1 MAPHPLLRGGARRG
15 RKYAHGM
22 HPAQMEALRAMCG
35 ALIPSLPV
43 DADGGD
49 GGRRPGDK
57 DLERFYLA
65 SAADSSIPD
74 EVVWEAVALTWVV
87 LWALSTRAGTLLL
100 CGRDSVAAVDGGG
113 FPFVSVRRFADMPA
127 ARREAALRRWSGA
140 RWLFFPLRIAFA
152 IAKILCH
159 YVFYSMVNENSEN
172 PYWKAIGYRVEEPRR
187 DRAESM
193 PSPSPSPA
201 SWRPLDNGV
210 VETRA
215 LTDTTLLRSLA
226 AKGLAVRPG
235 ASDEHHT
242 VRCDAIIVGSGCGGG
257 VAAAVLASAGGPM
270 HSTTDKWSVLCSAHQ
285 MGSCRMGASPRD
297 GAVDV
302 AGESWEAE
310 GLYVCDGSLLP
321 TAVGVNPMITI
332 QSIAYCMEAL
342 RAICGAF
349 IPSLPEAAA
358 ALAEADDEGRGGG
371 DKDLERFYLASAADA
386 AVPDEVA
393 ELMVNRCAWEAVAL
407 VTVVLWLLATRAGT
421 LALCGAA
428 ACVASSAAGGWLPSV
443 RRFADLPPER
453 REAALRRWSS
463 ARWLFPLKITFTVI
477 KIICHFVFYT
487 KISPILPSRHPG
499 HCARRPLPVT
509 SLFRLADAT
518 PASRRRRLA
527 VPGPPLTGCEQRD
540 STLTVCTLDE
550 KSRNPSWKAIG
561 YAAPAAAAAAVEQ
574 RRPASPSRRP
584 LEDGVVET
592 RRMDDNAL
600 LRSLVEKGLAVKT
613 GTAAHHTVQCDAV
626 VVGSGCGGGVAAA
639 VLASKGYKVVVVEKG
654 DYFAT
659 EDYTSLEGPSMERL
673 YEKGGVFGTSNVTT
687 ILFTGATVGGGS
699 AVNWSACIRTP
710 AEIREEWSREHGLPV
725 FASTAYAQ
733 AMDAVC
739 DRIRVTGGC
748 EEEGFQNRVLRRGCD
763 ALGMRADAVPRNSS
777 EGHFCGSCNLGCPT
791 GDKKGTDT
799 TWLVDAVERGA
810 VILTGCKAEHFI
822 LERNAG
828 GRGGR
833 SKRCRHHQEAPLEAK
848 VSISACGALM
858 TPPLLRNSGLKNRH
872 IGRNLHLHPV
882 SMAWGYFPDSTA
894 ELPGKCYEGGII
906 TSMHRVTDRTI
917 IETPALGPGAFSA
930 VVPWESGRDMK
941 ERMRRYARTAHA
953 FALVRDRG
961 AGAVDG
967 EGRVRFSPSRDDA
980 EELRAGLRRALR
992 ILVAAGAAEV
1002 GTNRSDGLRLRC
1014 KGARD
1019 EDVEA
1024 FLDEVS
1030 VEKGPMHPGSDNRDD
1045 AEELRAGLRR
1055 ALRILVA
1062 AGAAE
1067 VGTHRSDGLRLRCKG
1082 VRDADVEAFLD
1093 EVTIEKGPM
1102 YPGSDKWAIFCSAH
1116 QMGSCRMGASPRDGA
1131 VDGAGESWEA
1141 EGLYVC
1147 DGSLLPT
1154 AVGVNPMITIQS
1166 IAYCL
1171 SNGIADTLSY

>member
-1 MAPHPLLRGGARRG
+1 MAAAAAEAARGHPLLRGG
-15 RKYAHGM
+15 
-22 HPAQMEALRAMCG
+22 E
-35 ALIPSLPV
+35 
-43 DADGGD
+43 
-49 GGRRPGDK
+49 
-57 DLERFYLA
+57 
-65 SAADSSIPD
+65 
-74 EVVWEAVALTWVV
+74 
-87 LWALSTRAGTLLL
+87 
-100 CGRDSVAAVDGGG
+100 
-113 FPFVSVRRFADMPA
+113 
-127 ARREAALRRWSGA
+127 RRERYTHGLGAA
-140 RWLFFPLRIAFA
+140 
-152 IAKILCH
+152 
-159 YVFYSMVNENSEN
+159 
-172 PYWKAIGYRVEEPRR
+172 
-187 DRAESM
+187 
-193 PSPSPSPA
+193 
-201 SWRPLDNGV
+201 
-210 VETRA
+210 
-215 LTDTTLLRSLA
+215 
-226 AKGLAVRPG
+226 
-235 ASDEHHT
+235 
-242 VRCDAIIVGSGCGGG
+242 
-257 VAAAVLASAGGPM
+257 
-270 HSTTDKWSVLCSAHQ
+270 Q
-285 MGSCRMGASPRD
+285 
-297 GAVDV
+297 
-302 AGESWEAE
+302 
-310 GLYVCDGSLLP
+310 
-321 TAVGVNPMITI
+321 
-332 QSIAYCMEAL
+332 MEAL

-487 KISPILPSRHPG
+487 K
-499 HCARRPLPVT
+499 
-509 SLFRLADAT
+509 
-518 PASRRRRLA
+518 
-527 VPGPPLTGCEQRD
+527 
-540 STLTVCTLDE
+540 LDE

-833 SKRCRHHQEAPLEAK
+833 SKRCVGLMATCTSSGITKKLRIEAK

-1002 GTNRSDGLRLRC
+1002 GT
-1014 KGARD
+1014 
-1019 EDVEA
+1019 
-1024 FLDEVS
+1024 
-1030 VEKGPMHPGSDNRDD
+1030 
-1045 AEELRAGLRR
+1045 
-1055 ALRILVA
+1055 
-1062 AGAAE
+1062 
-1067 VGTHRSDGLRLRCKG
+1067 HRSDGLRLRCKG

>member
-22 HPAQMEALRAMCG
+22 HPVQMEALRAMCG

-74 EVVWEAVALTWVV
+74 EVGRSVDRSNTLCASSFLFTISNLAAAAASVARRGVAWRGVAELLVTRCIWEAVALTWVV
-87 LWALSTRAGTLLL
+87 LWALSTRVGTLLL
-100 CGRDSVAAVDGGG
+100 CGRDSVVAVDGGGG

-187 DRAESM
+187 DRTESM
-193 PSPSPSPA
+193 PTPTPTPSPSPSPA
-201 SWRPLDNGV
+201 TRRPLDIGV

-242 VRCDAIIVGSGCGGG
+242 VRCDAVIVGSGCGGG
-257 VAAAVLASAGGPM
+257 VAAAVLASAG
-270 HSTTDKWSVLCSAHQ
+270 
-285 MGSCRMGASPRD
+285 
-297 GAVDV
+297 
-302 AGESWEAE
+302 
-310 GLYVCDGSLLP
+310 
-321 TAVGVNPMITI
+321 
-332 QSIAYCMEAL
+332 
-342 RAICGAF
+342 
-349 IPSLPEAAA
+349 
-358 ALAEADDEGRGGG
+358 
-371 DKDLERFYLASAADA
+371 
-386 AVPDEVA
+386 
-393 ELMVNRCAWEAVAL
+393 
-407 VTVVLWLLATRAGT
+407 
-421 LALCGAA
+421 
-428 ACVASSAAGGWLPSV
+428 
-443 RRFADLPPER
+443 
-453 REAALRRWSS
+453 
-463 ARWLFPLKITFTVI
+463 
-477 KIICHFVFYT
+477 
-487 KISPILPSRHPG
+487 
-499 HCARRPLPVT
+499 
-509 SLFRLADAT
+509 
-518 PASRRRRLA
+518 
-527 VPGPPLTGCEQRD
+527 
-540 STLTVCTLDE
+540 
-550 KSRNPSWKAIG
+550 
-561 YAAPAAAAAAVEQ
+561 
-574 RRPASPSRRP
+574 
-584 LEDGVVET
+584 
-592 RRMDDNAL
+592 
-600 LRSLVEKGLAVKT
+600 
-613 GTAAHHTVQCDAV
+613 
-626 VVGSGCGGGVAAA
+626 
-639 VLASKGYKVVVVEKG
+639 YKVVVVEKG
-654 DYFAT
+654 DYFT
-659 EDYTSLEGPSMERL
+659 KEDYSSIEGPSMERL
-673 YEKGGVFGTSNVTT
+673 FESGGVFCTSNVTT
-687 ILFTGATVGGGS
+687 MIFTGATVGGGS
-699 AVNWSACIRTP
+699 AVNWSASIRTP
-710 AEIREEWSREHGLPV
+710 AGVTQEWSREHGLAV
-725 FASTAYAQ
+725 FASPGYAR

-739 DRIRVTGGC
+739 ARLGVTDAC
-748 EEEGFQNRVLRRGCD
+748 REEGFQNKVVRRGCD
-763 ALGMRADAVPRNSS
+763 ALGLRADAVPRNSS
-777 EGHFCGSCNLGCPT
+777 EGHFCGSCNFGCPT

-822 LERNAG
+822 VESNG
-828 GRGGR
+828 GGGR
-833 SKRCRHHQEAPLEAK
+833 SKRCVGLVAACMSNGITKKLRVEAK

-858 TPPLLRNSGLKNRH
+858 TPPLLHKSGLKNRH

-882 SMAWGYFPDSTA
+882 SMAWGYFPDNA
-894 ELPGKCYEGGII
+894 PEPHIPGKCYEGGII

-917 IETPALGPGAFSA
+917 IETPALGPGAFA
-930 VVPWESGRDMK
+930 ALVPWESGRDMK

-1002 GTNRSDGLRLRC
+1002 GTHRSDGLRLRC
-1014 KGARD
+1014 KGVRD
-1019 EDVEA
+1019 ADVEA
-1024 FLDEVS
+1024 FLDEVT
-1030 VEKGPMHPGSDNRDD
+1030 VEKGPMHSTTDKWSVLCSAHQMGSCRMGASPRDGAVDAAGESWEAEGLYVCDGSLLPTAVGCYEGGIITSMHRVTDRTIIETPALGPGAFAALVPWESGRDMKERMRRYARTAHAFALVRD
-1045 AEELRAGLRR
+1045 RGAGSVDGEGRVRYAPSRGDTEELRAGLRR

-1093 EVTIEKGPM
+1093 EVTVEKGPM
-1102 YPGSDKWAIFCSAH
+1102 HSTTDKWSVLCSAH

-1131 VDGAGESWEA
+1131 VDAAGESWEA

-1166 IAYCL
+1166 IAYCVAK
-1171 SNGIADTLSY
+1171 GIADSMAHGKEQR

>member
-1 MAPHPLLRGGARRG
+1 MA
-15 RKYAHGM
+15 
-22 HPAQMEALRAMCG
+22 
-35 ALIPSLPV
+35 
-43 DADGGD
+43 
-49 GGRRPGDK
+49 
-57 DLERFYLA
+57 
-65 SAADSSIPD
+65 
-74 EVVWEAVALTWVV
+74 AVA
-87 LWALSTRAGTLLL
+87 R
-100 CGRDSVAAVDGGG
+100 
-113 FPFVSVRRFADMPA
+113 
-127 ARREAALRRWSGA
+127 
-140 RWLFFPLRIAFA
+140 
-152 IAKILCH
+152 
-159 YVFYSMVNENSEN
+159 
-172 PYWKAIGYRVEEPRR
+172 
-187 DRAESM
+187 
-193 PSPSPSPA
+193 
-201 SWRPLDNGV
+201 
-210 VETRA
+210 
-215 LTDTTLLRSLA
+215 
-226 AKGLAVRPG
+226 
-235 ASDEHHT
+235 
-242 VRCDAIIVGSGCGGG
+242 
-257 VAAAVLASAGGPM
+257 
-270 HSTTDKWSVLCSAHQ
+270 
-285 MGSCRMGASPRD
+285 
-297 GAVDV
+297 
-302 AGESWEAE
+302 
-310 GLYVCDGSLLP
+310 
-321 TAVGVNPMITI
+321 
-332 QSIAYCMEAL
+332 
-342 RAICGAF
+342 
-349 IPSLPEAAA
+349 
-358 ALAEADDEGRGGG
+358 
-371 DKDLERFYLASAADA
+371 
-386 AVPDEVA
+386 
-393 ELMVNRCAWEAVAL
+393 
-407 VTVVLWLLATRAGT
+407 
-421 LALCGAA
+421 
-428 ACVASSAAGGWLPSV
+428 
-443 RRFADLPPER
+443 
-453 REAALRRWSS
+453 
-463 ARWLFPLKITFTVI
+463 
-477 KIICHFVFYT
+477 
-487 KISPILPSRHPG
+487 SRHPG
-499 HCARRPLPVT
+499 HCARQPLPVT

-540 STLTVCTLDE
+540 STLTVCTVRNSTQIPARPGHCLVLVRPLDHDRLVRSSTPIIDSNLDKFPLKKLDE

-833 SKRCRHHQEAPLEAK
+833 SKRCVGLMATCTSSGITKKLRIEAK

-953 FALVRDRG
+953 FALVRDQG

-967 EGRVRFSPSRDDA
+967 EGRVRFSPSRDD
-980 EELRAGLRRALR
+980 
-992 ILVAAGAAEV
+992 V
-1002 GTNRSDGLRLRC
+1002 
-1014 KGARD
+1014 
-1019 EDVEA
+1019 
-1024 FLDEVS
+1024 
-1030 VEKGPMHPGSDNRDD
+1030 
-1045 AEELRAGLRR
+1045 EELRAGLRR

-1116 QMGSCRMGASPRDGA
+1116 RDGQLP
-1131 VDGAGESWEA
+1131 DGREPTRRRRRRRRRELGGRGALRLRRQPA
-1141 EGLYVC
+1141 P
-1147 DGSLLPT
+1147 DGGGREPDDHHSVHRLLPLERHRRHPVALVIHRSICYYIFVFVANSVT
-1154 AVGVNPMITIQS
+1154 GVVSFFPQTD
-1166 IAYCL
+1166 L
-1171 SNGIADTLSY
+1171 S